1 MKPRKEKED
10 DVFLSLVRLD
20 GDIEVAELSADM
32 ERRYL
37 KMAGTRADTPPSKGA
52 SAPPERTDAA
62 KAAIATKAA
71 GIIRDGQTIVIGSG
85 TTTFALAQVLV
96 DRADLTV
103 VTNALDIARALQ
115 DRDGIEVIVLGGSLR
130 PGMHSLLG
138 HLTEVG
144 AQTMHAETLFMG
156 IPAVSIEQGLM
167 SDHTPEVLTDRA
179 LRRMAGH
186 VVLLADS
193 TKFRRTGPAYVFG
206 LEEINTVV
214 TDEGI
219 EDDVASS
226 LEGHGITVLI
236 AETT

>member
-1 MKPRKEKED
+1 
-10 DVFLSLVRLD
+10 
-20 GDIEVAELSADM
+20 
-32 ERRYL
+32 
-37 KMAGTRADTPPSKGA
+37 
-52 SAPPERTDAA
+52 
-62 KAAIATKAA
+62 
-71 GIIRDGQTIVIGSG
+71 
-85 TTTFALAQVLV
+85 LV

-156 IPAVSIEQGLM
+156 IPAISIEQGLM

-193 TKFRRTGPAYVFG
+193 TKFQRTGPAYVFG

-226 LEGHGITVLI
+226 LEDHGITVLI
-236 AETT
+236 AETA

>member
-1 MKPRKEKED
+1 MTPRKEE

-20 GDIEVAELSADM
+20 GDIEVAELSPDM

-37 KMAGTRADTPPSKGA
+37 KMAGTKAEPEAAAKAMA
-52 SAPPERTDAA
+52 SAEKTEAA
-62 KAAIATKAA
+62 KAAIAMKAA

-96 DRADLTV
+96 DRELTV
-103 VTNALDIARALQ
+103 VTNALDIAQTLQ

-156 IPAVSIEQGLM
+156 IPAISIEQGLM

-179 LRRMAGH
+179 LRRMAAH

-219 EDDVASS
+219 EDSVAGS
-226 LEGHGITVLI
+226 LEDHGITVLI
-236 AETT
+236 AETA